1 MLLWVALEALVGA
14 SSEITYRMSQRLA
27 FFIGKD
33 KADVK
38 ATFANAKKAYRFR
51 SKVAHGAWKKNQDST
66 ALTAI
71 SESLLR
77 RALSRVVMDA
87 SVTQN
92 FLGKDDEREAFLDEQ
107 IFA

>member
-1 MLLWVALEALVGA
+1 MGRLGSAVRGIVRHYIPDW
-14 SSEITYRMSQRLA
+14 ISQRLA
-27 FFIGKD
+27 FFIAKD

-38 ATFANAKKAYRFR
+38 AVFVDAKKAYGFR
-51 SKVAHGAWKKNQDST
+51 SKVAHGAWKKTKDST

-77 RALSRVVMDA
+77 RALSRVLMDG
-87 SVTQN
+87 SEN
-92 FLGKDDEREAFLDEQ
+92 FLCKDDQREAFLDEQ